1 MKVYG
6 KRISF
11 IALMAILLLP
21 LSIFSSDWP
30 TFMANEYR
38 TGYVS
43 RAVLPPLNFI
53 WSYDIPGNI
62 VSSPVVYK
70 NILYF
75 TSRNGYVYALN
86 AASGEYIWDFSTDGF
101 VDATVSVSSD
111 SVIVPSL
118 DGKLYSL
125 NRITGESIWTASLG
139 APSVSSP
146 LIKDGRVYVGVGE
159 PVNALKAFDLATGAQ
174 LFSVNVSQPVRSAP
188 SFCQGKIVFAAN
200 NGKVY
205 AVSPESGDVLF
216 SYPFTGG
223 AFEMNSAACSDGIFS
238 LPGHDERKIYKNSS
252 SDGSVLSYSTDLT
265 ENPGISEWNWQRVS
279 SPLVST
285 SVVYV
290 SAGSDNSY
298 LIGLDKNDVSS
309 VLISSVTLGSI
320 GELGWLPFMS
330 MAGNLIFSG
339 TADSGLA
346 VISSTGGVVFR
357 ISLSSAPVFSAPA
370 LADGRVFFCDY
381 GGRVYAYS
389 ADRYADFENLSDGEI
404 INSSYTVAVNAL
416 NTGADGWKLEYA
428 ADEGNENFILLS
440 SSSYSGEKLSSF
452 PVFYWN
458 TASLANGQYL
468 LRFSFLNDNSS
479 IFPVYAR
486 VSFRINQRPL
496 PPSSLLALD
505 NPGDNGNKIML
516 NWQASASNIS
526 GYRIYRSQGSSYYF
540 LASVSSSSLSYLDT
554 TAVTGSTFSYK
565 VSSWDGWLESE
576 LSAEASAFSVSNN
589 PLNDS
594 SSPSAVLDL
603 SCIPGPNGGSIS
615 LSFTAPGDDGS
626 VGRASHYLIKY
637 ATFSFPWDS
646 GSIWKS
652 SRPAGGAYGF
662 AESEIVN
669 DLFGAVTYYFK
680 LKAYDSALNE
690 SSVSNE
696 SFCAA
701 AIDTVAPAGISS
713 FSVADTPGDKGG
725 RLTLTWS
732 LSADD
737 GRGARD
743 VYGYKIY
750 RSTRSGVY
758 DYTSPYATVV
768 KGVSGWLDNSAT
780 VNVKYFYRVA
790 AFDSTNNSE
799 PSEEQWGISADN
811 WRYVDFRNGGLL
823 LSDEGAEILI
833 PPNSLNQNDSMIMVK
848 LNPSTLQPLSASR
861 INTAASPTG
870 IYYEVKFE
878 SPGTRLLSYAEIKIP
893 YSPSEISGMQEENL
907 RVYQKV
913 ADSWR
918 LLDSS
923 RVLSSE
929 KKVYAKINALGI
941 YSIME
946 YRPSGALI
954 SSENIYTYPNPAK
967 GDRLVFKFLPSE
979 KSDIRIEVYNV
990 AGEKVASL
998 SKNNC
1003 PAGIS
1008 SEIEWN
1014 IKNIASGVYIYR
1026 MEAVSGSGKKT
1037 LTKKLAIEH

>member
-1 MKVYG
+1 MKVYA
-6 KRISF
+6 KKMLL
-11 IALMAILLLP
+11 IALMAVSFSP
-21 LSIFSSDWP
+21 LSVFPSDWP

-43 RAVLPPLNFI
+43 RSALPPFNFL

-62 VSSPVVYK
+62 VSSPVLYK

-75 TSRNGYVYALN
+75 TSRNGYIYALN

-101 VDATVSVSSD
+101 VDAAVSVSSN
-111 SVIVPSL
+111 SLIVPSL

-125 NRITGESIWTASLG
+125 NRLTGEPLWTVSLG

-146 LIKDGRVYVGVGE
+146 LIKNGRIYVGVGE
-159 PVNALKAFDLATGAQ
+159 PVNALKAFDLATGAE

-188 SFCQGKIVFAAN
+188 AFCQGRIVFASN
-200 NGKVY
+200 DGKVY
-205 AVSPESGDVLF
+205 AVSPEAGDVLF

-223 AFEMNSAACSDGIFS
+223 AFEMNSAACSGDIFS

-265 ENPGISEWNWQRVS
+265 ENPGTSEWNWQRVS
-279 SPLVST
+279 SPLIST
-285 SVVYV
+285 SAVYV
-290 SAGSDNSY
+290 SAGSDNAY

-309 VLISSVTLGSI
+309 VVMSSVAVGGI

-339 TADSGLA
+339 TADSGLS
-346 VISSTGGVVFR
+346 VISSTGAVVFR

-370 LADGRVFFCDY
+370 IADGRIFFCDY

-389 ADRYADFENLSDGEI
+389 ADRYADFDNLSDGDI
-404 INSSYTVAVNAL
+404 INSSYTVAVNAM
-416 NTGADGWKLEYA
+416 NPGADGWKLEYA
-428 ADEGNENFILLS
+428 ADDGNENFILLS

-452 PVFYWN
+452 PVFNWN
-458 TASLANGQYL
+458 TALLANGQYL
-468 LRFSFLNDNSS
+468 LRFSFLNDTSS
-479 IFPVYAR
+479 LFPVYAIAA
-486 VSFRINQRPL
+486 FRINQKPA
-496 PPSSLLALD
+496 PPSSLSASD
-505 NPGDNGNKIML
+505 NPNDNGNKIRL
-516 NWQASASNIS
+516 NWQASVSNIS

-554 TAVTGSTFSYK
+554 SAVTGSTFSYRLT
-565 VSSWDGWLESE
+565 SWDGWLESDP
-576 LSAEASAFSVSNN
+576 SAAASAFSVNDN

-594 SSPSAVLDL
+594 AAPSAVIDL
-603 SCIPGPNGGSIS
+603 SCLSGSYGGSVS
-615 LSFTAPGDDGS
+615 LHFTAPGDDGNI
-626 VGRASHYLIKY
+626 GRASHYLIKY

-646 GSIWKS
+646 GLVWKS
-652 SRPAGGAYGF
+652 SKPVGGAYGF
-662 AESEIVN
+662 AESENVN
-669 DLFGAVTYYFK
+669 DIFGGVTYYFK
-680 LKAYDSALNE
+680 LKAYDTALNE
-690 SSVSNE
+690 SPVSNE
-696 SFCAA
+696 SYCTA

-737 GRGARD
+737 GGGAND

-758 DYTSPYATVV
+758 DYSSPYAIVA
-768 KGVSGWLDNSAT
+768 KGLSGWLDNSAA
-780 VNVKYFYRVA
+780 VNVKYFYRAA
-790 AFDSTNNSE
+790 AFDSTNNS
-799 PSEEQWGISADN
+799 PLSEEKWGISADN
-811 WRYVDFRNGGLL
+811 WRYVDFRNGGLM
-823 LSDEGAEILI
+823 LSDDGAEILI

-861 INTAASPTG
+861 INTAAAPTG

-878 SPGTRLLSYAEIKIP
+878 TPGTRLLSYAEIKIP
-893 YSPSEISGMQEENL
+893 YSPSDISGMQEENL
-907 RVYQKV
+907 RIYQKV

-923 RVLSSE
+923 RVLASD
-929 KKVYAKINALGI
+929 KKVYARINSLGI
-941 YSIME
+941 YSLME

-979 KSDIRIEVYNV
+979 KSDIAIDVYNV

-1014 IKNIASGVYIYR
+1014 IRNIASGVYIYS
-1026 MEAVSGSGKKT
+1026 MEAVSASGKKT
-1037 LTKKLAIEH
+1037 LKKKLAIEH